1 MLDNGSARTVVHKVG
16 IVHKKDDVGPDLA
29 RTGNRRSILQIGRQ
43 IPEGDCLRGL
53 GSRQCGKYTGR
64 QRLGGGEAASV
75 FRNVSL
81 LHKSN
86 LFRVPA
92 VIFLQIGHF
101 TTPAHAGRCTNQACP
116 TSLQFIT
123 LNRHSKKTAYDII
136 FI

>member
-16 IVHKKDDVGPDLA
+16 IVHKKDNVGPDLA
-29 RTGNRRSILQIGRQ
+29 RTGNRRSILQIDRQ

-92 VIFLQIGHF
+92 VIFLPIGHF
-101 TTPAHAGRCTNQACP
+101 TTPALCRTLHKSRLPCLFTVHNTEP
-116 TSLQFIT
+116 TFKENCL
-123 LNRHSKKTAYDII
+123 
-136 FI
+136 

>member
-16 IVHKKDDVGPDLA
+16 IVHKKDNVGPDLA
-29 RTGNRRSILQIGRQ
+29 RTGNRRSILQIDRQ

-92 VIFLQIGHF
+92 CYFFTDRTFYHARPMPDAAQIKIAL
-101 TTPAHAGRCTNQACP
+101 PLY
-116 TSLQFIT
+116 S
-123 LNRHSKKTAYDII
+123 S
-136 FI
+136 

>member
-1 MLDNGSARTVVHKVG
+1 MLDNGSARTVVHKIG

-43 IPEGDCLRGL
+43 IPERDCLREL
-53 GSRQCGKYTGR
+53 GSRQYGKYTAR

-92 VIFLQIGHF
+92 VIFY
-101 TTPAHAGRCTNQACP
+101 R
-116 TSLQFIT
+116 
-123 LNRHSKKTAYDII
+123 
-136 FI
+136 